1 MGRSPHRATPEFW
14 DQLQQLTDSLV
25 LELRSRA
32 EALEGEVV
40 VDQPDP
46 PTVATDLLDAK
57 AWAYIGRQAACG
69 DSEAQFLI
77 DLLNQSPTPQPAQ
90 PAPATELEG
99 VDG

>member
-1 MGRSPHRATPEFW
+1 MDRSPHRAIPEFW

-25 LELRSRA
+25 LELRSRV
-32 EALEGEVV
+32 EGEVV

-69 DSEAQFLI
+69 DSEAQSLI
-77 DLLNQSPTPQPAQ
+77 DLLNQSPTSQPAQ